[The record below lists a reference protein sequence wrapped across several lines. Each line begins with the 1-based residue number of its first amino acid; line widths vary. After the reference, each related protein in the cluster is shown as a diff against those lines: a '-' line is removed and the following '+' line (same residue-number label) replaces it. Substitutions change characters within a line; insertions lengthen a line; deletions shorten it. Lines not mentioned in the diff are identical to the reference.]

1 MEECTLLEV
10 CDMLNSYIL
19 TTVQSLILRL
29 GDLWKIYG
37 SKVEIYTR
45 VWSMIG

>member
-19 TTVQSLILRL
+19 TSVQSLILHL
-29 GDLWKIYG
+29 GDLWKIY
-37 SKVEIYTR
+37 KHENLEISR
-45 VWSMIG
+45 QRS